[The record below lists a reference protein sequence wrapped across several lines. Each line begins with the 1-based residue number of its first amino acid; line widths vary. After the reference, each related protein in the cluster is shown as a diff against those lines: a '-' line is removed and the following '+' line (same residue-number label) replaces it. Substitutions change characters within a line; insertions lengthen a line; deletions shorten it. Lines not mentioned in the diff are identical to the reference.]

1 MGFDWVGENR
11 RLLKKELVR
20 MGVDTKELV
29 VRLGLIGVEETE
41 VSVRHKLRRGTFSCT
56 FFVQCLTAID
66 AVQPSMAVSFSSQI
80 GSVNELYARYMAAQ
94 KMGPPAAVLPKRS
107 ARSRSLTC

>member
-1 MGFDWVGENR
+1 MEFDWVGENR

-80 GSVNELYARYMAAQ
+80 GSVNELYARHMAAQ
-94 KMGPPAAVLPKRS
+94 KTGSSTAVLPKRPT
-107 ARSRSLTC
+107 RNQSLTC